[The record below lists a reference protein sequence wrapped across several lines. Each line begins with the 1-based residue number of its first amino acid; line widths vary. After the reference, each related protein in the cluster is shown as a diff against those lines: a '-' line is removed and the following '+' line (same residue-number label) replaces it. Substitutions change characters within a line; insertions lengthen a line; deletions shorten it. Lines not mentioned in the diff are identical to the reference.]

1 MVKVSVRLDVRHRLK
16 DGTYP
21 LKLAVARQGTFW
33 LPLDIY
39 LREEDWDA
47 DNERIINLANRK
59 SLNALIQQRQSEV
72 NMKLMALQNNG
83 TLRSYTKAALIAYL
97 QDDSDDNQP
106 HLFSV
111 MAERFLRLKDNAS
124 TKRIYEDTIRLM
136 KDFCKYE
143 SLTFEEMTVSW
154 LNTFNIYARESC
166 PSKNGRAIHF
176 RNIRAIFNYA
186 IKEDYITCYPFRKF
200 KIEHEQTEK
209 RSLSLEQMR
218 RLASMPLKPFQERYR
233 DTFMLVFML
242 IGINSIDLS
251 RLKEVK
257 NGRISYKRGKTH
269 KIYDIKVEPEAQAI
283 IDRYKGKE
291 HLLNWFDSVKNYR
304 NYANRANLSLHDIGK
319 EFGAEGFTVY
329 WARHT
334 WATFAAEL
342 DIPEDTIS
350 LALGHSTTGA
360 EVTKVYIRYNHKKV
374 DDANRRVIDYAL
386 GKGEFADDE
395 ELESWD

>member
-200 KIEHEQTEK
+200 KIEQEQTEK

>member
-186 IKEDYITCYPFRKF
+186 IKEDYVTCYPFRKF

>member
-283 IDRYKGKE
+283 ID
-291 HLLNWFDSVKNYR
+291 
-304 NYANRANLSLHDIGK
+304 
-319 EFGAEGFTVY
+319 
-329 WARHT
+329 
-334 WATFAAEL
+334 
-342 DIPEDTIS
+342 
-350 LALGHSTTGA
+350 
-360 EVTKVYIRYNHKKV
+360 
-374 DDANRRVIDYAL
+374 
-386 GKGEFADDE
+386 
-395 ELESWD
+395 

>member
-83 TLRSYTKAALIAYL
+83 TLRSYTKEALIAYL

-386 GKGEFADDE
+386 GKGEFVDDE

>member
-395 ELESWD
+395 ELESWE

>member
-59 SLNALIQQRQSEV
+59 TLNALIQQRQSEV

-83 TLRSYTKAALIAYL
+83 TLRGYTKAALIAYL
-97 QDDSDDNQP
+97 QDDSEDNQP

-360 EVTKVYIRYNHKKV
+360 EVTKVYIRYNHKKI

>member
-136 KDFCKYE
+136 KYFCKYE

-209 RSLSLEQMR
+209 RSLSLEQIR

>member
-83 TLRSYTKAALIAYL
+83 TLRGYTKAALIAYL

-124 TKRIYEDTIRLM
+124 TKRIYDDTIRLM

-291 HLLNWFDSVKNYR
+291 HLLNWFDSIKNYR

>member
-186 IKEDYITCYPFRKF
+186 IKEDYVTCYPFRKF

-269 KIYDIKVEPEAQAI
+269 KIYDIRVEPEAQAI

>member
-304 NYANRANLSLHDIGK
+304 HYANRANLSLHDIGK